1 MPDREVKVMI
11 IKILT
16 GLQKRVEDISETLD
30 KEIKKNN
37 LSEMKNSTDEIKNTT
52 VGIVGYRKQ
61 RNISVTW
68 SIGYGETC

>member
-61 RNISVTW
+61 RSISVTW
-68 SIGYGETC
+68 SIES